1 MTLNPAI
8 LTDDLAE
15 VETLL
20 VASRAIALRHF
31 RTALDVERKAD
42 LSPVTI
48 ADREIEA
55 MFRAAMARGWPDA
68 GFLGEEDGAEGVDR
82 RRVWVVDPID
92 GTKAFVTGN
101 PLFGTLVALVE
112 DGRPRLGVIDMPALG
127 ERWTAADG
135 PATFNG
141 RPCRVSGCAEIA
153 GATLYCTS
161 PDAFAGADAAAFAR
175 LRAAARLTRYG
186 GDCYCYGL
194 LASGH
199 ADIVAETG
207 LQPFDYLP
215 VVRVVEAA
223 GGVITDWT
231 GAPLGLASDGR
242 VLAAATP
249 ALHAEALGLIASNA

>member
-1 MTLNPAI
+1 MTPTPAI
-8 LTDDLAE
+8 ATDDLAE

-20 VASRAIALRHF
+20 ATSRAIALRHF
-31 RTALDVERKAD
+31 RTPLDVERKAD
-42 LSPVTI
+42 LSPVTV

-55 MFRAAMARGWPDA
+55 MFRAAMARGWPEA
-68 GFLGEEDGAEGVDR
+68 GFLGEEEGAEGADR
-82 RRVWVVDPID
+82 ARVWVVDPID

-101 PLFGTLVALVE
+101 PLFGTLVGLLE
-112 DGRPRLGVIDMPALG
+112 HGRPRLGVIDMPALN
-127 ERWTAADG
+127 ERWAAGDG
-135 PATFNG
+135 GATFNG
-141 RPCRVSGCAEIA
+141 APCRASACADIA
-153 GATLYCTS
+153 EATLYCTS

-199 ADIVAETG
+199 ADLVAEVG

-215 VVRVVEAA
+215 LVRVIEAA

-231 GAPLGLASDGR
+231 GAPLGLGSDGR

-249 ALHAEALGLIASNA
+249 ELHGQALRLIATDA